1 MSGVLRCKTRNQD
14 ATQERLSAVW
24 VKCCEHVTR
33 RYCMQMRMYSPEVK
47 LFSGGLC
54 ASYKWVVGCLKLT
67 LSENCIEV

>member
-1 MSGVLRCKTRNQD
+1 
-14 ATQERLSAVW
+14 
-24 VKCCEHVTR
+24 
-33 RYCMQMRMYSPEVK
+33 MQMRMYSPEVK